1 MGGWPENQEFVIG
14 NDMAGLR
21 MTTFM
26 TKHGHAIQVGL
37 ELAKV
42 GVILGSSV
50 PRLGGLR
57 R

>member
-1 MGGWPENQEFVIG
+1 
-14 NDMAGLR
+14 MAGLR

-57 R
+57 RWAWRYDSVLV